1 MDIFDKLMGRSALKK
16 AEGPPAPAASA
27 PPPASSTAQTDL
39 AAAIA
44 ANPNNQPKP
53 ASQGFAGGAGGHS
66 KIVNPD
72 THQGKLDGN

>member
-16 AEGPPAPAASA
+16 AEGPPAPST
-27 PPPASSTAQTDL
+27 PPSASSTAQTDL

-53 ASQGFAGGAGGHS
+53 AANQGFAGGAGGHS
-66 KIVNPD
+66 KIVNPE